1 MKTITIKEERKL
13 ETGFEATLS
22 FDRTDEYPI
31 TITNPFNSKQERQLE
46 WYFERWLRWPM
57 LDQVRA
63 NNTITS
69 IKTYGENL
77 FEQVFINRDAYSNY
91 RQERNNLAQ
100 VTIEIV
106 SRTPEFQA
114 IHWEALR
121 DPDLPRP
128 FAVDCIMLRKYVKPV
143 STQAQVAESPVINLL
158 VVTARPDEEDDVGY
172 RTISRPLIEAIQNS
186 KLRVKVELLRP
197 GTYEALERHLEEK
210 GSGFYRIIHFDV
222 HGGLLK
228 YEQYEQIRQQTQL
241 DPHLYDSPYGRPSF
255 LAPYSGVKAFLF
267 LETETKGKADPV
279 EAQQLADLLTGKS
292 IPICILNACQSGK
305 QISLDEGQ
313 EAETQATDERETS
326 LGSRLMTAGM
336 QMVVAMAYSVTVS
349 AATLT
354 ITKLYTELFEEKNIN
369 EALRLSRRELF
380 NNKGRAAYYNEK
392 INLEDWLLPVVYC
405 HQQVNL
411 NLREFT
417 VAERIEYSLQRSKKY
432 RFPTPT
438 YGFVGRDLEILKIEK
453 RLLGRGFRL
462 RSTHDSVLETHDKVV
477 ETHNILLLQGM
488 GGTGKTTLLNYLR
501 QWWQTTNFAR
511 QVFYFGYDE
520 KAWNLQQ
527 IAFNLGSWLYED
539 ETERAIFQTMPVEVQ
554 VEEII
559 DIFRANDRILMLDN
573 LESVTGQQLA
583 IQNTLPQE
591 ERQKLKEFLERLVGG
606 KTKVILGSRSQE
618 DWLKART
625 FENNVYELKGLDWE
639 ARTLLAQRI
648 LERNAV
654 GNRIEKIKEDEK
666 FKRLMKVL
674 AGYPLAMEVVLANL
688 KQQSPGEVLEGL
700 QAADVT
706 MDSGSEDKTRSI
718 LKCVEYSHSNLSP
731 DAQKLLLCLAPF
743 SGFIFNASIYDYANV
758 LQKLEPFKDYP
769 FDKFDLAIEEAINW
783 GLLSPN
789 KDYSQ
794 LLTIQPI
801 FPYFL
806 KAKLNEL
813 DEETRE
819 ALWEGFKNHYLGM
832 GNYYLDR
839 LMKSKGAEKQQL
851 GIFLCRL
858 EYENLYNALL
868 LCLKKHETVYI
879 FLCLDQYLNLIK
891 DFATNLK
898 LAEFVYQAQ
907 KAYPEEIRTAEIE
920 LEIAMTLERLA
931 SSYLQTKNYSQAKDS
946 YKQALELT
954 QQLKGIEERQKQLTL
969 GTAYHHLGIVAEEL
983 GEWDEAK
990 NNYQQALAIDIEYGD
1005 RYSQASTYFQLGN
1018 VASRLR
1024 EWDEARNNYQQALA
1038 IDIEYS
1044 DRYSQA
1050 KIYHQLGIVAS
1061 RLREW
1066 DEAKNNYQQALAID
1080 IEYNNRHSQAGTYSE
1095 LGNVARELRE
1105 WDKAR
1110 HNYQQA
1116 LAIFIEYSDRSS
1128 QASTYQNLGMVAE
1141 ELREWHEA
1149 RKNYLQALAIRIEY
1163 GDRYSQASSY
1173 GQLGSLAQKLGQSH
1187 EARNNFQQALAI
1199 YIEYGDRYSQ
1209 AITYHQLGNL
1219 ALELREWDE
1228 AKNNYQQALAI
1239 KIEYGDGH
1247 SQAKTYYQLGMLAE
1261 KLKEYSE
1268 AKANYLQALENFAE
1282 FNDRYTIEAFSIPA
1296 LARLYQTTQDSSL
1309 LAQVASILGITV
1321 EQLKQLF
1328 AQINQQ

>member
-22 FDRTDEYPI
+22 FDQTDEYPI

-46 WYFERWLRWPM
+46 WYFEHWLQWPM
-57 LDQVRA
+57 LDKVRA
-63 NNTITS
+63 NNAVTS

-143 STQAQVAESPVINLL
+143 STQGKVAESPVINLL
-158 VVTARPDEEDDVGY
+158 VVTARPNEEDDVGY

-210 GSGFYRIIHFDV
+210 GSGFYHIIHFDV

-228 YEQYEQIRQQTQL
+228 YEEYEQIRQQTQL
-241 DPHLYDSPYGRPSF
+241 NPHLYDSPYGRPSF

-279 EAQQLADLLTGKS
+279 EAEQLADLLTGKS
-292 IPICILNACQSGK
+292 IPICILNACQSAK
-305 QISLDEGQ
+305 QISPDE
-313 EAETQATDERETS
+313 ETKAETQATDERETSGETS

-336 QMVVAMAYSVTVS
+336 QMVVAMAYSITVS
-349 AATLT
+349 AAKLT
-354 ITKLYTELFEEKNIN
+354 ITKLYTELFKEKNIN

-380 NNKGRAAYYNEK
+380 NNKERAARYNQK

-417 VAERIEYSLQRSKKY
+417 LPEKREYLLQRSKSY

-453 RLLGRGFRL
+453 RLLGRGFR
-462 RSTHDSVLETHDKVV
+462 RPSTHDSVV
-477 ETHNILLLQGM
+477 ETNNVLLLQGM

-520 KAWNLQQ
+520 KAWNIQQ
-527 IAFNLGSWLYED
+527 IVFNLGSWLYED

-559 DIFRANDRILMLDN
+559 DIFRANDYILMLDN
-573 LESVTGQQLA
+573 LESVTGEQLA

-591 ERQKLKEFLERLVGG
+591 ERQKLKDFLERLVGG
-606 KTKVILGSRSQE
+606 KTKVILGSRSRE

-625 FENNVYELKGLDWE
+625 FEHNVYELKGLDWE

-648 LERNAV
+648 LERNVV
-654 GNRIEKIKEDEK
+654 GNRIETIKEDEK
-666 FKRLMKVL
+666 FQRLMKVL

-688 KQQSPGEVLEGL
+688 KNKSPGEVLEGL
-700 QAADVT
+700 HAADVT
-706 MDSGSEDKTRSI
+706 VDSGSEDKTRSI

-743 SGFIFNASIYDYANV
+743 SGFIFNPGISYYAEK

-769 FDKFDLAIEEAINW
+769 FDKFDFAIEEAINW

-789 KDYSQ
+789 PDSAQ
-794 LLTIQPI
+794 LLSIQPI

-806 KAKLNEL
+806 KAKLNKL

-819 ALWEGFKNHYLGM
+819 ALEEGFKNYYVELG
-832 GNYYLDR
+832 NFYYND
-839 LMKSKGAEKQQL
+839 LMNSKEAQKRQW
-851 GIFLCRL
+851 GIFVCRL

-868 LCLKKHETVYI
+868 LCLKKHETVDI
-879 FLCLDQYLNLIK
+879 FFCLFKYLELIK
-891 DFATNLK
+891 DFATSLK
-898 LAEFVYQAQ
+898 LAEFVWEAQ
-907 KAYPEEIRTAEIE
+907 QAYPEEIRIARIGLHIVLTLQRLGTGY
-920 LEIAMTLERLA
+920 LETNN
-931 SSYLQTKNYSQAKDS
+931 YLQARES
-946 YKQALELT
+946 YKQAIELT
-954 QQLKGIEERQKQLTL
+954 QQLTGIEERQKQSTL
-969 GTAYHHLGIVAEEL
+969 ATAYHQLGRVAFELKEWDEARNNYHQALAIYIEYSEHYSQAGSYHELGIVAFEL
-983 GEWDEAK
+983 REWDEAR
-990 NNYQQALAIDIEYGD
+990 NNYQQALAIFIEYGD
-1005 RYSQASTYFQLGN
+1005 RYSQATIYYELGN

-1038 IDIEYS
+1038 I
-1044 DRYSQA
+1044 
-1050 KIYHQLGIVAS
+1050 L
-1061 RLREW
+1061 
-1066 DEAKNNYQQALAID
+1066 
-1080 IEYNNRHSQAGTYSE
+1080 
-1095 LGNVARELRE
+1095 
-1105 WDKAR
+1105 
-1110 HNYQQA
+1110 
-1116 LAIFIEYSDRSS
+1116 
-1128 QASTYQNLGMVAE
+1128 
-1141 ELREWHEA
+1141 
-1149 RKNYLQALAIRIEY
+1149 IEY
-1163 GDRYSQASSY
+1163 GA
-1173 GQLGSLAQKLGQSH
+1173 
-1187 EARNNFQQALAI
+1187 
-1199 YIEYGDRYSQ
+1199 
-1209 AITYHQLGNL
+1209 
-1219 ALELREWDE
+1219 
-1228 AKNNYQQALAI
+1228 
-1239 KIEYGDGH
+1239 
-1247 SQAKTYYQLGMLAE
+1247 
-1261 KLKEYSE
+1261 
-1268 AKANYLQALENFAE
+1268 
-1282 FNDRYTIEAFSIPA
+1282 
-1296 LARLYQTTQDSSL
+1296 
-1309 LAQVASILGITV
+1309 
-1321 EQLKQLF
+1321 LF
-1328 AQINQQ
+1328 ADPFGIAILKLEPTTNWEILPRNQENGMKLEITTSKH